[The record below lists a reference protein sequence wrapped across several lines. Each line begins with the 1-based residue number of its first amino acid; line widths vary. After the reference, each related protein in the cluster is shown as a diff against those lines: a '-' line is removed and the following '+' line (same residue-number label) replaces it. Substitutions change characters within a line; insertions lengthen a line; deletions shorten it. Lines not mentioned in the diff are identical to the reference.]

1 MSRTVELNALHDA
14 ILAQIRADF
23 PALVT
28 VGDYDE
34 DRKDLLIPAVLVE
47 LVDME
52 GAPDEDPGTEQVPF
66 VSKWVARVVLGF
78 RTESVK
84 REVRR
89 LAAALGVKIHR
100 QRWGQTVSPAQVT
113 YIGPDAFDPEFDK
126 FEVWA
131 VEWDQQIDL
140 GASVW
145 PGEGVV
151 PEVVKVGWAP
161 DIGPGNEA
169 DYADSVEGPE

>member
-1 MSRTVELNALHDA
+1 MSRTVELNAMHDA
-14 ILAQIRADF
+14 ILAKISADF
-23 PALVT
+23 PALAT
-28 VGDYDE
+28 VGDYDA
-34 DRKDLLIPAVLVE
+34 DRKALQVPAVLVE
-47 LVDME
+47 LIDLE

-66 VSKWVARVVLGF
+66 VSKWVARVILGF

-100 QRWGQTVSPAQVT
+100 QRWGQPVSPAQVT

-126 FEVWA
+126 LEVWA
-131 VEWDQQIDL
+131 VEWEQQIDL

-145 PGEGVV
+145 IGEGVV

-161 DIGPGNEA
+161 DIGPGNEDA
-169 DYADSVEGPE
+169 YADSVEAPL

>member
-1 MSRTVELNALHDA
+1 MSRTVELNAMHDA

-23 PALVT
+23 PALAT

-34 DRKDLLIPAVLVE
+34 DRKDLPVPAVLVE
-47 LVDME
+47 LIDLE
-52 GAPDEDPGTEQVPF
+52 GAPDEDPGTKQVPF

-145 PGEGVV
+145 TPEGVV

-161 DIGPGNEA
+161 DIGPGNEGE
-169 DYADSVEGPE
+169 YTDSVEAPE